1 MNRFIKYFHGNRKNM
16 PFLSKDEEIIITYNK
31 ILEEKNFKSMVI
43 NETVNQ
49 FMTKNT

>member
-1 MNRFIKYFHGNRKNM
+1 MS
-16 PFLSKDEEIIITYNK
+16 FLSEDEEIIITYNK
-31 ILEEKNFKSMVI
+31 ILEEKKFKSMVI